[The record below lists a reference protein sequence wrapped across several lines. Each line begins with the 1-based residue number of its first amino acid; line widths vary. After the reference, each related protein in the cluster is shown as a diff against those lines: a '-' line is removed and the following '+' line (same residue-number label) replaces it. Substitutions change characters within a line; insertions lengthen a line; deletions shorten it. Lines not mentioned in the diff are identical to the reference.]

1 MRPNVKMR
9 KQSKRYSS
17 AGSHESQMETSKNIS
32 KMVFHWLIQRKNEHI
47 PVRMQRKRNIKL
59 KTARPVS

>member
-1 MRPNVKMR
+1 MRNKVGMITLQEVMNLKWKPR
-9 KQSKRYSS
+9 KTFQ
-17 AGSHESQMETSKNIS
+17 
-32 KMVFHWLIQRKNEHI
+32 MVFHWLIQGKYEQI